1 MASVPTSAL
10 AARKAAAALRG
21 AGQHARALA
30 ILQQGVAAFP
40 EDADVHADLGL
51 TFALVGRPELAEQC
65 YRRTLK
71 LRPDDVFALS
81 NLGGAL
87 LQMRRSDE
95 AEICFRRVL
104 ELQPGQPQAL
114 RNLSTIA
121 RDSGRIVEAKGYAKE
136 AFERAPSLDT
146 ALQAHLA
153 LSPILPSREDV
164 QSQRQSYAAGLQALA
179 ASTAPISYG
188 GEKLSLPWFHLAYHN
203 VDDRGLVTDTARIL
217 TSKGLFGGDA
227 SAPVDWRPPTSQGR
241 RIRIAFCSE
250 FFSEHTIGRLYRGL
264 VARLDRNLFEVI
276 VLHSSHSRADAFRA
290 AFDQGADIARVLPPA
305 PEAQRDVVKSLAP
318 DVLFFPD
325 LGMAAQTYFLAGA
338 RLAPVQATS
347 WGHPD
352 TTGLSTI
359 DYFVSAGNAEPP
371 EAQDHYQEHLVRL
384 SRLPSYYEAPGPIP
398 AVERAKLGLPET
410 GALYGC
416 PQSLFKFHP
425 DFDAIL
431 GAICRQDPT
440 ARIVLIQARNP
451 SWTEALRD
459 RWARSEPILL
469 ERVHYLPTLTHEGFM
484 AHLAHI
490 DVLLDPLHFGSGNT
504 LYEGMA
510 AGVPIVTWPGRFM
523 RARIVAAAYAQ
534 MGIADP
540 PIARDADDYVRIA
553 LELVHETA
561 RRSSLRSELLAKA
574 QKHLFAD
581 DLAVGAFEAFLTAAV
596 QTAARGE
603 RLPRSWSPVPP
614 ETFA

>member
-1 MASVPTSAL
+1 MAPLPTSAL
-10 AARKAAAALRG
+10 EARKAAAALRG
-21 AGQHARALA
+21 AGQHAGALA
-30 ILQQGVAAFP
+30 ILQQGVTAFP
-40 EDADVHADLGL
+40 EDADLHADLGL
-51 TFALVGRPELAEQC
+51 TFALGGQAQLAEQC
-65 YRRTLK
+65 YRRALQ

-87 LQMRRSDE
+87 LQLRRPRE
-95 AEICFRRVL
+95 AEVAFRRVL

-114 RNLSTIA
+114 RNLSTIT
-121 RDSGRIVEAKGYAKE
+121 RDSGRVIEAKGYARQV
-136 AFERAPSLDT
+136 FERAPSLDT

-153 LSPILPSREDV
+153 LSPILASREDAHA
-164 QSQRQSYAAGLQALA
+164 QRQSYAAGLRALA

-188 GEKLSLPWFHLAYHN
+188 GEKLSLPWFHLAYHDA
-203 VDDRGLVTDTARIL
+203 DDRSLVTDTATVL
-217 TSKGLFGGDA
+217 ASKGLFGGDA
-227 SAPVDWRPPTSQGR
+227 STPADWRPPPHEGR

-276 VLHSSHSRADAFRA
+276 VLHGSHSRADAFRA
-290 AFDQGADIARVLPPA
+290 AFDQHADVAQVLPPSA
-305 PEAQRDVVKSLAP
+305 EAQRDVIRSLKL

-325 LGMAAQTYFLAGA
+325 VGMAAQTYFLAGA
-338 RLAPVQATS
+338 RLAPVQVTS

-359 DYFVSAGNAEPP
+359 DYFVSAGSAEPP

-398 AVERAKLGLPET
+398 MVERAALGLPAT

-431 GAICRQDPT
+431 GGICRQDPT

-451 SWTEALRD
+451 SWTMALRE

-469 ERVHYLPTLTHEGFM
+469 ERVHYLPPLTHEGFM

-510 AGVPIVTWPGRFM
+510 VGVPIVTWPGRFM
-523 RARIVAAAYAQ
+523 RARLVAAAYAQ
-534 MGIADP
+534 MEIADP

-553 LELVHETA
+553 LELAHETE
-561 RRSSLRSELLAKA
+561 RRSSLREELLAKA
-574 QKHLFAD
+574 REHLFAD

-596 QTAARGE
+596 RAAATGD
-603 RLPRSWSPVPP
+603 RLPQGWRPMHP